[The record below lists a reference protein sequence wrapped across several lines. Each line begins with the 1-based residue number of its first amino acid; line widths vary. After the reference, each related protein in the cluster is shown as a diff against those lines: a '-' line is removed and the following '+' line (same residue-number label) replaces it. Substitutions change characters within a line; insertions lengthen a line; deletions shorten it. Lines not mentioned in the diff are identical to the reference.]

1 MFKNLNSFAFI
12 FFVTVLVL
20 IAAWLIRTDKK
31 HNKDPDYSDYR
42 TVEEIMQTPVKP
54 VDNSNA
60 FDTEFVSSIQP
71 IKDKNGN

>member
-31 HNKDPDYSDYR
+31 HNSDPDYSGYK
-42 TVEEIMQTPVKP
+42 TVEEIMQTPIKS
-54 VDNSNA
+54 VDNSKA
-60 FDTEFVSSIQP
+60 FDAEFVSSIQP